1 MAYNTLVI
9 NNFNP
14 FKIFRIIYCTYV
26 LKIINFIF
34 KEIKNIEAA
43 LKKIEKESEIELSEK
58 QKEAIEEIN
67 KIIAEATNVDSE
79 KGIATANYGEVIIM
93 YLLRELSSIGAEI
106 DEYTY
111 EALITK
117 FDINNLLQ
125 AVTELIEDLTNE
137 MIENQIKE
145 IKMINSML
153 RIMEM
158 NLSAEETQQ
167 RFNKLLK
174 KQGVNLTVEEIVQ
187 YKNNPEKIAELINQ
201 SKIKNNKKRKK

>member
-1 MAYNTLVI
+1 MGILQNHI
-9 NNFNP
+9 RKEENNIRWQEGDLILYKP
-14 FKIFRIIYCTYV
+14 
-26 LKIINFIF
+26 
-34 KEIKNIEAA
+34 
-43 LKKIEKESEIELSEK
+43 SEIQL
-58 QKEAIEEIN
+58 EEIN
-67 KIIAEATNVDSE
+67 KIIAEATNVDIE
-79 KGIATANYGEVIIM
+79 KGEATANYGEVIIM
-93 YLLRELSSIGAEI
+93 YLLRELSSIGIEI

-111 EALITK
+111 EELTSK
-117 FDINNLLQ
+117 FDINPLLQ
-125 AVTELIEDLTNE
+125 AVTELIEDLINE

-174 KQGVNLTVEEIVQ
+174 KQGVNLTVEQMVE
-187 YKNNPEKIAELINQ
+187 YKDNPEKITELINQ

>member
-1 MAYNTLVI
+1 MGIL
-9 NNFNP
+9 NNY
-14 FKIFRIIYCTYV
+14 IR
-26 LKIINFIF
+26 
-34 KEIKNIEAA
+34 KEENNIRWQEGD
-43 LKKIEKESEIELSEK
+43 LILYEPSEIQL
-58 QKEAIEEIN
+58 EEIN
-67 KIIAEATNVDSE
+67 KIIAEATKVDVE
-79 KGIATANYGEVIIM
+79 KGEATANYGEIVIM

-111 EALITK
+111 EELTTK

-125 AVTELIEDLTNE
+125 AVTEVVEDLTNE

-174 KQGVNLTVEEIVQ
+174 KQGVNVTVEQMVE
-187 YKNNPEKIAELINQ
+187 YKDNPEKLSQLIKQ
-201 SKIKNNKKRKK
+201 SKIKNNRKKK